1 MNSFIDQDDRQL
13 FQQLAATRNSEA
25 FDLLFRRWYGRMIA
39 FASQYVGTSDA
50 ENIVQDVMTYLWE
63 NTTRI
68 NLKNSVS
75 TYLFTAVKYRCLTLI
90 SRGQVAHKVL
100 NSLRM
105 DFIEEVAALSETD
118 SVLYTE
124 MRAIY
129 LKTLASLPENQR
141 EAFNLSRYEDMTY
154 DKIAMKQNVSEKTV
168 EYRISQAL
176 KRLREALADYIPR

>member
-1 MNSFIDQDDRQL
+1 
-13 FQQLAATRNSEA
+13 
-25 FDLLFRRWYGRMIA
+25 
-39 FASQYVGTSDA
+39 
-50 ENIVQDVMTYLWE
+50 
-63 NTTRI
+63 
-68 NLKNSVS
+68 
-75 TYLFTAVKYRCLTLI
+75 
-90 SRGQVAHKVL
+90 
-100 NSLRM
+100 M